1 MRRRKK
7 NFKFIGLMPRI
18 YALAIDAALFGFLMY
33 SLKDVASHILATQS
47 ALVAFFFY
55 LSLPQFFVLYII
67 LFHSLWGQTLGK
79 MVMCIKIYTI
89 NHKEI
94 GFMEAFTRESI
105 IFVLQL
111 VSLFGFFIALQNLP
125 SYYASPEMM
134 SRGAGYVSELISAAR
149 NRNPVN
155 LYLFMA
161 YAVWMAS
168 IIISTTR
175 SQKKRSINDKIA
187 GTVILKTNY

>member
-1 MRRRKK
+1 
-7 NFKFIGLMPRI
+7 
-18 YALAIDAALFGFLMY
+18 
-33 SLKDVASHILATQS
+33 
-47 ALVAFFFY
+47 
-55 LSLPQFFVLYII
+55 
-67 LFHSLWGQTLGK
+67 